1 MESVSLIT
9 LLIAA
14 GLGAAAAWFAARGRG
29 GAAVTE
35 SAAAAALQARLEAAQ
50 QQGAAEAM
58 RLQRDLDAERD
69 RSARDLM
76 GERERAAAQLADER
90 ARGERLLADER
101 ARAAAELQATRDQ
114 AATDLEAE
122 RQRHQAALAQL
133 DKVRAEL
140 ASSFEVLAQKVLEQ
154 RSQAFAQQSQTGLQ
168 SLLQPLSLQINQ
180 FKAKVEEVYRTEGL
194 ERSALKQ
201 QVEELARLNQTLRTD
216 AQNLTEALKGSAKTR
231 GNWGELMLGRVLEM
245 AGLSEGTHY
254 DVQVSHTTADG
265 RVQPDVVVHLPGDRH
280 LVIDAKVS
288 LVAWD
293 ELHAATDDAARE
305 AAQRAH
311 VDSVRAHIRGLSEK
325 NYEQLYKIGSLDFVL
340 MFVPIESAFMLAIG
354 RDDRLFQEAWRR
366 NVLLVSPSTL
376 LFVVRTVAHLWR
388 QEDQNRN
395 AMLIAERG
403 ASLLDKFVG
412 FADALQNMG
421 EKLGQAQGAYDE
433 ALKRFSGNGG
443 LLRQTEMLRD
453 LGVKASRQLPDKLR
467 KRVESLGAGA
477 GGGTLALLETDTA
490 GLPGIESAAGGSS
503 GSAAA
508 EDVGGTASGETP
520 SVT

>member
-1 MESVSLIT
+1 MENVSLIT
-9 LLIAA
+9 VLV
-14 GLGAAAAWFAARGRG
+14 AAALAAVAGWFAARGRG
-29 GAAVTE
+29 GE
-35 SAAAAALQARLEAAQ
+35 GAAALQARLEAAQ
-50 QQGAAEAM
+50 QQGVAEAA
-58 RLQRDLDAERD
+58 RLQRDLDAERE
-69 RSARDLM
+69 RAARELAAD
-76 GERERAAAQLADER
+76 RERAAAQLADER
-90 ARGERLLADER
+90 ARSERLLLDER
-101 ARAAAELQATRDQ
+101 TRAAAELQATRDQ
-114 AATDLEAE
+114 AAADLEAE
-122 RQRHQAALAQL
+122 RQRHQTALTQL

-140 ASSFEVLAQKVLEQ
+140 AASFEVLAQKVLEQ

-168 SLLQPLSLQINQ
+168 SLLQPLSLQINE

-293 ELHAATDDAARE
+293 EFHAATDDAARE

-311 VDSVRAHIRGLSEK
+311 VDSVRSHIRGLSEK
-325 NYEQLYKIGSLDFVL
+325 NYEQLYKLGSLDFVL
-340 MFVPIESAFMLAIG
+340 MFVPIESAFTVAIG
-354 RDDRLFQEAWRR
+354 RDDRLFQEAWTR

-412 FADALQNMG
+412 FTEALHNMG
-421 EKLGQAQGAYDE
+421 EKLGQAQGAYDD
-433 ALKRFSGNGG
+433 ALTRFSGNGG

-453 LGVKASRQLPDKLR
+453 LGVKASKQVPEKLR
-467 KRVESLGAGA
+467 KRVDALGTGVPPLLPASDPASDAQADPDEEGD
-477 GGGTLALLETDTA
+477 TL
-490 GLPGIESAAGGSS
+490 GPESAS
-503 GSAAA
+503 
-508 EDVGGTASGETP
+508 TT
-520 SVT
+520 

>member
-1 MESVSLIT
+1 MENISLIT
-9 LLIAA
+9 VLVVAA
-14 GLGAAAAWFAARGRG
+14 LAGAVGWFAARGRG
-29 GAAVTE
+29 GDG
-35 SAAAAALQARLEAAQ
+35 AAALQARLDAVQ
-50 QQGAAEAM
+50 QQAAAETA
-58 RLQRDLDAERD
+58 RLQRDLDAERE
-69 RSARDLM
+69 RAALELSA
-76 GERERAAAQLADER
+76 ERERAAVQLADER
-90 ARGERLLADER
+90 TRGERLLAEDR
-101 ARAAAELQATRDQ
+101 ARAATELQATREQ
-114 AATDLEAE
+114 AAADLEAE
-122 RQRHQAALAQL
+122 RQRHQVALAQL

-140 ASSFEVLAQKVLEQ
+140 AASFEVLAQKVLEQ

-168 SLLQPLSLQINQ
+168 SLLQPLSLQINE

-254 DVQVSHTTADG
+254 DVQVSHTTEDG
-265 RVQPDVVVHLPGDRH
+265 RVLQPDVVVHLPGDRH

-293 ELHAATDDAARE
+293 EFHSAGDDAGRD

-311 VDSVRAHIRGLSEK
+311 VESVRTHIRGLSDK
-325 NYEQLYKIGSLDFVL
+325 NYEQLYKLGSLDFVL

-354 RDDRLFQEAWRR
+354 RDDRLFQEAWTR

-412 FADALQNMG
+412 FTDALHSMG
-421 EKLGQAQGAYDE
+421 EKLGQAQGAYDD
-433 ALKRFSGNGG
+433 ALTRFSGNGG

-453 LGVKASRQLPDKLR
+453 LGVKASKQVPDKLR
-467 KRVESLGAGA
+467 KRVESLAPGVEA
-477 GGGTLALLETDTA
+477 ALPTPDAATDDD
-490 GLPGIESAAGGSS
+490 
-503 GSAAA
+503 GSASGPEPAS
-508 EDVGGTASGETP
+508 TA
-520 SVT
+520 

>member
-9 LLIAA
+9 ACVLAA
-14 GLGAAAAWFAARGRG
+14 LAAAIGWLLARGRG
-29 GAAVTE
+29 GDG
-35 SAAAAALQARLEAAQ
+35 SAALQARLEALQ
-50 QQGAAEAM
+50 QQAATDAA
-58 RLQRDLDAERD
+58 RLQREMDTERQ
-69 RSARDLM
+69 RAQEALAV
-76 GERERAAAQLADER
+76 ERERSAAALADER
-90 ARGERLLADER
+90 ARGDRLLLDER
-101 ARAAAELQATRDQ
+101 TRAAAELQATRDQ
-114 AATDLEAE
+114 AAADLEAE

-140 ASSFEVLAQKVLEQ
+140 AASFEVLAQKVLEQ

-168 SLLQPLSLQINQ
+168 SLLQPLSLQINE

-254 DVQVSHTTADG
+254 DVQVSHNTEDG

-293 ELHAATDDAARE
+293 ELHAATDDATRE

-311 VDSVRAHIRGLSEK
+311 VDSVRTHIRGLSEK
-325 NYEQLYKIGSLDFVL
+325 NYQQLYKIGALDFVL

-354 RDDRLFQEAWRR
+354 RDDRLFQEAWSR

-395 AMLIAERG
+395 ALLIAERG
-403 ASLLDKFVG
+403 AALLEKFSGFTESLNNV
-412 FADALQNMG
+412 G
-421 EKLGQAQGAYDE
+421 EKLGQAQGAYDQ
-433 ALKRFSGNGG
+433 ALTRFAGTGG

-453 LGVKASRQLPDKLR
+453 LGVKASKQVPDGLR
-467 KRVESLGAGA
+467 KRVEAVDASAP
-477 GGGTLALLETDTA
+477 
-490 GLPGIESAAGGSS
+490 GLPLQFADGDMATEDSADGGAEDGAAEGDPAAG
-503 GSAAA
+503 
-508 EDVGGTASGETP
+508 
-520 SVT
+520 